1 MADVVKSTGTLQIVA
16 EFTDGDDRTLTLDNP
31 SASVT
36 AAAINAASAFAKTN
50 ALIIGDKAGAEFSR
64 FKTAKKVATT
74 TRYLDLT

>member
-31 SASVT
+31 AATVT
-36 AAAINAASAFAKTN
+36 AAAINAASDYAKTHE
-50 ALIIGDKAGAEFSR
+50 LIIGDKAGADFSR